1 MHDLL
6 TQGNHARVNVSNTHR
21 TPLLRTLLKSAWQD
35 CVVTSISTV
44 LKNFR
49 KDLLLLLG
57 DEKRFIFL
65 MFFSAESPSN
75 ITAYNQSSTSI
86 VVTWDSLR
94 PDILEEHNITG
105 YRVRYVKKSDDEE
118 EGDHFLCTIS
128 NTTILKNLAV
138 FTNYCIEV
146 ASFTHSR
153 MGNHSQ
159 CLVATTDEEGKLIF
173 ITFYS
178 D

>member
-1 MHDLL
+1 MYDLL

-44 LKNFR
+44 LKISGRTCCYSSGVKKSLYF
-49 KDLLLLLG
+49 
-57 DEKRFIFL
+57 FV
-65 MFFSAESPSN
+65 FSAESPSN

-94 PDILEEHNITG
+94 PDILKEHNITG
-105 YRVRYVKKSDDEE
+105 YRVRYAKKSDDEE

-138 FTNYCIEV
+138 FTDYCIEV

-159 CLVATTDEEGKLIF
+159 CLVATTDEEGNKLIY